1 MVGTE
6 RGQGVGAEGG
16 GRGQEA
22 GAGGGQHRGRGQEVG
37 GQGAEGEGGQE
48 ATAEDVIPGAEAG
61 ILSQV
66 GTRDRSRGAGVEER
80 GLLTAYNETGLLP
93 LKQPKSFFL
102 SPDCDVRCR
111 NPSLSSQ
118 EKTLYFMK
126 PETCICSGW
135 ASSAVLSCAAL
146 RCLIP
151 VHSRFK
157 THPKLLEP
165 RPFFCPPTIFF
176 FYLISFTFKIE
187 NLISSSPELS
197 QSCHKLN
204 MLSWKFPAN
213 KLNMLATSWADSRK
227 VQILFT
233 WYWCEHHTSYA
244 REGGFL
250 ATYDPTINQL
260 HVIHQLLS

>member
-1 MVGTE
+1 M
-6 RGQGVGAEGG
+6 R
-16 GRGQEA
+16 
-22 GAGGGQHRGRGQEVG
+22 
-37 GQGAEGEGGQE
+37 
-48 ATAEDVIPGAEAG
+48 
-61 ILSQV
+61 
-66 GTRDRSRGAGVEER
+66 
-80 GLLTAYNETGLLP
+80 Y
-93 LKQPKSFFL
+93 
-102 SPDCDVRCR
+102 R

-146 RCLIP
+146 IP

-157 THPKLLEP
+157 PHPKLLEA
-165 RPFFCPPTIFF
+165 RPFLSSNKFF
-176 FYLISFTFKIE
+176 LLYLIHVKIV

-250 ATYDPTINQL
+250 ATNDPTINQL
-260 HVIHQLLS
+260 HVIHHLLSKMLARPTLWSSS